1 MKIKSL
7 RIPDNDYEFTV
18 RSLHRPG
25 SLGKLL
31 TMLGTLNA
39 VVGEI
44 STVSIGETHSIR
56 KITIA
61 VYDEAHLK
69 EVEEGIRMSETAEL
83 ISRNDLVFERHR
95 NGKIHSGRKEDVK
108 TIADLRYIYT
118 PGVARIC
125 KEIIADKTRANDL
138 TSIGN
143 SVGIFTNGTRVLGL
157 GNIGPVASMPVME
170 GKAIIYDQCIGLS
183 AVPVLVDAEDPDEFI
198 EAVVKVA
205 PTFGGIH
212 LEDIRAPDC
221 FYIEDELNRRLE
233 QPVMHDDQHGT
244 ATVAAA
250 AVISALRLTGIEFA
264 KPLKVSQIGLGAA
277 GFAIASLLLDWGAEV
292 TGVDPNENAQQML
305 LKKGGKVA
313 GLEDAMKT
321 AQVVISTT
329 GAVGLIKP
337 EMIQQDQIILAL
349 SNPQPEIAPED
360 AKAAGAIFAADGT
373 TINNALAFPGLFKGA
388 MNAGAQA
395 ITSKMKLAAA
405 EAISLAA
412 DKNELV
418 PSPLDLSVHQKVAE
432 AVEKVAR

>member
-1 MKIKSL
+1 M
-7 RIPDNDYEFTV
+7 DYEFTV

-31 TMLGTLNA
+31 SILGDLNA

-44 STVSIGETHSIR
+44 ATESIGETHSIR

-61 VYDEAHLK
+61 VYDEEHLK
-69 EVEEGIRMSETAEL
+69 EVEEGIRNSETAEL
-83 ISRNDLVFERHR
+83 ISRNDLVFERHK

-125 KEIIADKTRANDL
+125 REIIKDKSRAKDL

-183 AVPVLVDAEDPDEFI
+183 AVPILVDTEDPDEFI
-198 EAVVKVA
+198 ETVVRIA

-212 LEDIRAPDC
+212 LEDIQAPDC
-221 FYIEDELNRRLE
+221 FYIEKELIRRLK

-244 ATVAAA
+244 ATVATA
-250 AVISALRLTGIEFA
+250 AVISALRITGVTFER
-264 KPLKVSQIGLGAA
+264 PLRVTQVGLGAA
-277 GFAIASLLLDWGAEV
+277 GLAIASLLIDWGADV
-292 TGVDPNENAQQML
+292 TGVDPNKKAQQML
-305 LKKGGKVA
+305 LDRGGKVQDLA
-313 GLEDAMKT
+313 DAIQN
-321 AQVVISTT
+321 AQLVRSTT
-329 GAVGLIKP
+329 GVVGLIRP
-337 EMIQQDQIILAL
+337 EMIQKDQIILAL

-360 AKAAGAIFAADGT
+360 ARAAGAIFAADGT
-373 TINNALAFPGLFKGA
+373 TINNALAFPGLFRGA
-388 MNAGAQA
+388 MNAGAHL
-395 ITSKMKLAAA
+395 IPSKMKLAAA
-405 EAISLAA
+405 EAISNAA
-412 DKNELV
+412 GRRELV
-418 PSPLDLSVHQKVAE
+418 PSPLEPSVHQKVAA
-432 AVEKVAR
+432 AVAAAV